1 MHYRL
6 YKPEDFEALYA
17 IEQTCFQPPYRFGR
31 GYMRKLVQGRNTATW
46 IAEEDLNLA
55 GFAIVEWTARE
66 RVVTAYIQ
74 TIEVAP
80 GLRNR
85 GVGGELLRRAEES
98 VRAANAAVLWLHVD
112 VRNTAAMSLYE
123 AHGYRCEGREEDFY
137 GPDRPALIFVKPLQV
152 EAFA

>member
-17 IEQTCFQPPYRFGR
+17 IEETCFQPPYRFSR
-31 GYMRKLVQGRNTATW
+31 AYMRKVVQRRNTATW
-46 IAEEDLNLA
+46 VAEEDAKLA
-55 GFAIVEWTARE
+55 GFAIVDWTERE

-74 TIEVAP
+74 TIEVTP
-80 GLRNR
+80 KVRKR
-85 GVGGELLRRAEES
+85 GVGGELLRRVEET
-98 VRAANAAVLWLHVD
+98 VRAAHAAVLWLHVE

-137 GPDRPALIFVKPLQV
+137 GPDRPALIFVKPLRA
-152 EAFA
+152 EALA